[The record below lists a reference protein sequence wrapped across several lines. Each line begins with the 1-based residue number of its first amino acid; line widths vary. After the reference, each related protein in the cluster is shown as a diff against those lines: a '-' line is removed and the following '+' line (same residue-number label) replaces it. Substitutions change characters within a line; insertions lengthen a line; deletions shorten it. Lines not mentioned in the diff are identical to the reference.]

1 MQREIYE
8 VKKERF
14 NIADRQKYILQGVWP
29 KDYKAEAKLGSTVL
43 EAK

>member
-14 NIADRQKYILQGVWP
+14 NIADRQKYILQVSGQRIT
-29 KDYKAEAKLGSTVL
+29 KL
-43 EAK
+43 K